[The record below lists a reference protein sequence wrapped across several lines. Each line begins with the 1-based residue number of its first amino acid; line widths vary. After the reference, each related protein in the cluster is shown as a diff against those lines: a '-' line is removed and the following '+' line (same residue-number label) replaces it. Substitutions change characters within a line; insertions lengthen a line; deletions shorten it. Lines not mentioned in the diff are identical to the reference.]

1 MAATMEYRRLGKT
14 GLKVSALS
22 YGAWTTFKSQADLE
36 QAKELIR
43 ACVDAGINFFDNAEV
58 YADGEAEVIMGQA
71 IRDLGLKRSDLV
83 LSTKIFWGGPGPND
97 RGLSRKHIIEGVQ
110 ARMFQAALSRL
121 QTGYVDLL
129 FCHRPDPDTPIEETV
144 RAMNHCLDRGWAL
157 YWGTSEWSA
166 KQISQARSIAARLG
180 LQPPVMEQPEYN
192 LFERNKVET
201 EYAPLY
207 DTDPGLGLTVW
218 SPLASGILTGKYG
231 GGGGT
236 APAGSRLAMEAHKA
250 KLQSRAH
257 HIAAAER
264 LKPLAAELGCSPAQL
279 ALAWTLTNPRV
290 STAITGASKVEQ
302 VRDNMGAVGLL
313 PRLRAQPQLLSRLE
327 QELAAALVEAE
338 AGAGAGAGA
347 GAEGK
352 GEENK

>member
-1 MAATMEYRRLGKT
+1 MEYRRLGNT

-22 YGAWTTFKSQADLE
+22 YGAWTTFKTQADLK
-36 QAKELIR
+36 QAKEMIR
-43 ACVDAGINFFDNAEV
+43 ACVDAGVNFFDNAEV

-71 IRDLGLKRSDLV
+71 IKELGLKRSDLV

-97 RGLSRKHIIEGVQ
+97 RGLSRKHVIEGT
-110 ARMFQAALSRL
+110 QAALSRL
-121 QTGYVDLL
+121 QTSYVDLL

-166 KQISQARSIAARLG
+166 EQIKQARAIAVRLG

-192 LFERNKVET
+192 LFERHKVESD
-201 EYAPLY
+201 YAPLY
-207 DTDPGLGLTVW
+207 DSEPGLGLTVW

-231 GGGGT
+231 GGGGGT
-236 APAGSRLAMEAHKA
+236 AAPAGSRLSMEEHKA
-250 KLQSRAH
+250 KLDSRAH

-290 STAITGASKVEQ
+290 STTITGASKVEQ
-302 VRDNMGAVGLL
+302 VRDNMGALAVL
-313 PRLRAQPQLLSRLE
+313 PKLTPQLVQRLE
-327 QELAAALVEAE
+327 HEIAQALVEAE
-338 AGAGAGAGA
+338 QA
-347 GAEGK
+347 K
-352 GEENK
+352 